1 MIYDYIKEC
10 IIEDYD
16 TNKIIIFEEDF
27 IKLNYQQLI
36 IVDNTIP
43 IVKFKVDNMANVM
56 INISFYSFKIFDSKI
71 NLKEVIYSY
80 DICLINNYN
89 PVRKKT
95 IDTFYRFFNNKFITS
110 DILTYKYLL
119 PENYNFIHYTHI
131 FRDGKLEQR
140 YFIDLTK
147 ESVIEN
153 IKNRLTMFNIK
164 FTVPKY
170 NLFLNYVC
178 DDDNN

>member
-119 PENYNFIHYTHI
+119 PEKYNFICYTHI
-131 FRDGKLEQR
+131 INSDGKLDQR
-140 YFIDLTK
+140 YYIDLTK

-153 IKNRLTMFNIK
+153 IKNRLIRFNIK
-164 FTVPKY
+164 FTVLAY
-170 NLFLNYVC
+170 NLFLMYIA
-178 DDDNN
+178 DNI